1 MKKLLLLLSLLIAST
16 YNVFGQA
23 EGSVVSATARAG
35 VATTFVT
42 DYQSIGINPG
52 NLGLRSKYETKHVTF
67 GLLELNASV
76 FAKGVTKQQMN
87 DFIFNGN
94 TLSPNTQTLA
104 ANLFAGKNM
113 SASVDLM
120 LLGIAFQYDK
130 LGGLAFSVNDV
141 MRGNGNLS
149 QNFTNFAFSGALS
162 TQYFDKLRTNNGGAP
177 VSNDPSKYA
186 FYETPA
192 GGNGINAGL
201 SSNGVSLGQIFK
213 GTSVKTHYYRTF
225 NVAYGKEVFRNDV
238 FNVSAGVGLKYVM
251 GYYYM
256 DIQSKNG
263 ILQGNVADNPLLSSV
278 SNAFNL
284 PQKSNGWNFISPQG
298 QGFGFDIGA
307 TAEIYEKIKIG
318 VSLVNVG
325 GIKYTKNTYE
335 VKDTT
340 IYELKFDQATADG
353 FNKTV
358 FWKEGKSFTAKLPT
372 TLRFGGSISLLEKRI
387 EVGADIIVPLNKA
400 AGNINTAIFAV
411 GGDFYLKRWIKLSS
425 GASIGGNYANT
436 IDGYSTHV
444 CIPLG
449 FTLIAG
455 ENGGWEFSMST
466 RDIVSLIDINGK
478 SPLYSAGLCMFRFR
492 F

>member
-1 MKKLLLLLSLLIAST
+1 MKKLLLLLSLLIASIHA
-16 YNVFGQA
+16 VFGQA

-42 DYQSIGINPG
+42 DYQSIGINPA
-52 NLGLRSKYETKHVTF
+52 NLGLRSKYETKHITF
-67 GLLELNASV
+67 GFLEMNASA
-76 FAKGVTKQQMN
+76 FAKGVTSKQMN
-87 DFIFNGN
+87 QFITSGD
-94 TLSPNTQTLA
+94 TLSPYTQAHA
-104 ANLFAGKNM
+104 ANLFAGNNI
-113 SASVDLM
+113 SANVDLM

-141 MRGNGNLS
+141 IRGNGNLS

-162 TQYFDKLRTNNGGAP
+162 TQYFDQLRTNNGTTVA
-177 VSNDPSKYA
+177 NDPTKYA
-186 FYETPA
+186 FYNTPA
-192 GGNGINAGL
+192 GGNGIDAGL
-201 SSNGVSLGQIFK
+201 STNGVSLGQIFK
-213 GTSVKTHYYRTF
+213 GTDVKTQYYRTF
-225 NVAYGKEVFRNDV
+225 NAAYGREVFRNDV
-238 FNVSAGVGLKYVM
+238 FNINAGVGIKYVM

-263 ILQGNVADNPLLSSV
+263 VLQGNVADNPLLSSV
-278 SNAFNL
+278 SNTFNL
-284 PQKSNGWNFISPQG
+284 PDKSNGWNFLSPVG

-340 IYELKFDQATADG
+340 IHELKFDPSTADG
-353 FNKTV
+353 FNQTV
-358 FWKEGKSFTAKLPT
+358 YWKQGGSFTAKLPT
-372 TLRFGGSISLLEKRI
+372 TLRLGGSVALLEKRI
-387 EVGADIIVPLNKA
+387 EVGADIIVPLNKTP
-400 AGNINTAIFAV
+400 GNINTTMIAV

-436 IDGYSTHV
+436 VDGYSTHV
-444 CIPLG
+444 CVPFG

-455 ENGGWEFSMST
+455 ENAGWEFGVST
-466 RDIVSLIDINGK
+466 RDIISLIDINGK

-492 F
+492 V